1 MTMGHNF
8 LLNCSIHSAKSMTSK
23 HTTSSPHHPQANGEA
38 ESGVRIAKKILKQS
52 DPFVALMSYRATPH
66 TATGVSP
73 SQLMMGREIRT
84 LLPTLESNLKPISV
98 SYEAVA
104 ERDEK
109 SKTAYRQ
116 SFDKR
121 HGVRTL
127 PELQPGDAVHMKLD
141 QQKGWK
147 TPGVVIAKSSTPRSY
162 VIETPQSIV
171 RRNRR
176 HLRPTTSPIEI
187 EKFAELEP
195 DIEPERDP
203 SPKSATADVQEL
215 PPTVTQCKAPL
226 VTQPHPDL
234 KSSHGTLTK
243 SSGAKVKTSSGRVV
257 RKPIRFRE
265 DS

>member
-1 MTMGHNF
+1 
-8 LLNCSIHSAKSMTSK
+8 
-23 HTTSSPHHPQANGEA
+23 
-38 ESGVRIAKKILKQS
+38 
-52 DPFVALMSYRATPH
+52 
-66 TATGVSP
+66 
-73 SQLMMGREIRT
+73 
-84 LLPTLESNLKPISV
+84 
-98 SYEAVA
+98 
-104 ERDEK
+104 
-109 SKTAYRQ
+109 
-116 SFDKR
+116 
-121 HGVRTL
+121 
-127 PELQPGDAVHMKLD
+127 MKLD

-195 DIEPERDP
+195 DIEPEQDP
-203 SPKSATADVQEL
+203 SPKS
-215 PPTVTQCKAPL
+215 VTQCKAPL

-243 SSGAKVKTSSGRVV
+243 SSGAEVKTSSGQVV
-257 RKPIRFRE
+257 RKPIHFRE

>member
-1 MTMGHNF
+1 
-8 LLNCSIHSAKSMTSK
+8 
-23 HTTSSPHHPQANGEA
+23 
-38 ESGVRIAKKILKQS
+38 
-52 DPFVALMSYRATPH
+52 
-66 TATGVSP
+66 
-73 SQLMMGREIRT
+73 MMGREIRT

-109 SKTAYRQ
+109 SKAAYRQ

-127 PELQPGDAVHMKLD
+127 PEPQPGDAVRMKLD

-176 HLRPTTSPIEI
+176 HLRPTTNPIEI

-195 DIEPERDP
+195 DI
-203 SPKSATADVQEL
+203 SATADVQEL
-215 PPTVTQCKAPL
+215 PPTVTQCKVPL

-243 SSGAKVKTSSGRVV
+243 SSGAEVKTSSGRVV

-265 DS
+265 DT

>member
-1 MTMGHNF
+1 M
-8 LLNCSIHSAKSMTSK
+8 
-23 HTTSSPHHPQANGEA
+23 
-38 ESGVRIAKKILKQS
+38 
-52 DPFVALMSYRATPH
+52 
-66 TATGVSP
+66 
-73 SQLMMGREIRT
+73 
-84 LLPTLESNLKPISV
+84 
-98 SYEAVA
+98 
-104 ERDEK
+104 
-109 SKTAYRQ
+109 
-116 SFDKR
+116 
-121 HGVRTL
+121 
-127 PELQPGDAVHMKLD
+127 
-141 QQKGWK
+141 
-147 TPGVVIAKSSTPRSY
+147 
-162 VIETPQSIV
+162 

-195 DIEPERDP
+195 DIEPEQDP

-243 SSGAKVKTSSGRVV
+243 WSGAKVKTSSGRVV

>member
-1 MTMGHNF
+1 
-8 LLNCSIHSAKSMTSK
+8 
-23 HTTSSPHHPQANGEA
+23 
-38 ESGVRIAKKILKQS
+38 
-52 DPFVALMSYRATPH
+52 MSYGATPH

-98 SYEAVA
+98 PYEAVA

-109 SKTAYRQ
+109 SETAYRQ

-121 HGVRTL
+121 HGVQAQS
-127 PELQPGDAVHMKLD
+127 ELQPGDAVHLKLD

-162 VIETPQSIV
+162 VIKTPQNIV

-176 HLRPTTSPIEI
+176 HLRPATSPIEV

-195 DIEPERDP
+195 DLDPE
-203 SPKSATADVQEL
+203 QEL
-215 PPTVTQCKAPL
+215 S
-226 VTQPHPDL
+226 L
-234 KSSHGTLTK
+234 KFPVFDSLLQMMKLFSS
-243 SSGAKVKTSSGRVV
+243 
-257 RKPIRFRE
+257 
-265 DS
+265 